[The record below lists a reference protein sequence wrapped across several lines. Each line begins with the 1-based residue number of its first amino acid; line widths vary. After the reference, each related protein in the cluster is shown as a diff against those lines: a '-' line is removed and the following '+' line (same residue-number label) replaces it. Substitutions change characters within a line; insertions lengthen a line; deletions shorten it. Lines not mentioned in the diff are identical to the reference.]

1 MVSWNN
7 KKEIDDWIQKYE
19 NAKMEGDW
27 SCQGKINDGPDQGK
41 WARTD
46 DGYRQG
52 WTGTDKNPQANCA
65 PQRGGS
71 SGACGSS
78 GADGDS
84 AAPAANGGSQ
94 IRLSQLSDSKD
105 DGTGPAY
112 HYIKP
117 PVLYMVVRAD
127 LDTIKLRADDI
138 HTLAKDTNK
147 FQLEVWISATTG
159 YQRHVRSNFYHC
171 TSDYDIAKERAE
183 QGNLKGKRLQNGFI
197 VVIDVWD
204 LF

>member
-1 MVSWNN
+1 MVSWN
-7 KKEIDDWIQKYE
+7 KKEIDDWRQKDE

-27 SCQGKINDGPDQGK
+27 SCQGKINDP

-46 DGYRQG
+46 DGDQQG

-94 IRLSQLSDSKD
+94 IRLSQLSDRKD
-105 DGTGPAY
+105 DGTGPAWQY
-112 HYIKP
+112 TKP
-117 PVLYMVVRAD
+117 PVLYMVVRPD
-127 LDTIKLRADDI
+127 LDTIKLFPGYI
-138 HTLAKDTNK
+138 HRMAKDTNK
-147 FQLEVWISATTG
+147 FQFEVWNSATNG
-159 YQRHVRSNFYHC
+159 YQQKVRSHFYHC
-171 TSDYDIAKERAE
+171 TDDVKISQAESRAWE
-183 QGNLKGKRLQNGFI
+183 YKG
-197 VVIDVWD
+197 
-204 LF
+204 